1 MAHNLEIKKVNGVEV
16 ASFVENGKRERAWH
30 NLGQVFDGAMTVE
43 EALKLSHADYQVA
56 LQPVIAM
63 TPALSE
69 AMASNNADAIC
80 DAILDAQIA
89 GRKATVRLDTQES
102 LGVVSDY
109 YGVVQNADAFKF
121 VDTLCSGELGSDHVP
136 VIETAGVLGH
146 GERVFISAK
155 FPEDVILDNKG
166 DDRVEMY
173 VVFTTSHD
181 GTAAVNCMVTPVR
194 VVCNNTL
201 NFAMGHNFGKIS
213 LRHTSQINARLDLTN
228 AENAEFAYRT
238 LNMYDI
244 YKKSMEERFLHL
256 QSIKL
261 AERDLD
267 RILAE
272 VLYSDKNKA
281 IYKATGD
288 AHHADISTFAKNQ
301 FDKVRGTIE
310 TGIGQEVGMKGTGM
324 WLINGLTTFYQNEY
338 DFKTEEQKFDSIMS
352 GYASKKV
359 QQAYELVTAA

>member
-1 MAHNLEIKKVNGVEV
+1 MSHNLEIKEGV
-16 ASFVENGKRERAWH
+16 ASFVENGKKERAWH

-43 EALKLSHADYQVA
+43 QALKLSHADYEVT
-56 LQPVIAM
+56 LQPVMAM
-63 TPALSE
+63 TPALTE
-69 AMASNNADAIC
+69 AMAGGSAEAIC
-80 DAILDAQIA
+80 DAILDAKVE
-89 GRKATVRLDTQES
+89 GKKVTMRMDTFES
-102 LGVVSDY
+102 LGVVSDC

-121 VDTLCSGELGSDHVP
+121 VDTLCSGELGNDHVP

-155 FPEDVILDNKG
+155 FPEQVILDNKG

-201 NFAMGHNFGKIS
+201 NFAMSHNFGKIS

-228 AENAEFAYRT
+228 AENAEFAFKT
-238 LNMYDI
+238 LHMYDI

-256 QSIKL
+256 QAVKL
-261 AERDLD
+261 AEKDLD

-272 VLYSDKNKA
+272 VIYSDKNMA
-281 IYKATGD
+281 VYKATGD
-288 AHHADISTFAKNQ
+288 VHHEDITTFAKNQ
-301 FDKVRGTIE
+301 FDKVRETVE
-310 TGIGQEVGMKGTGM
+310 TGIGQEIGERGTGM
-324 WLINGLTTFYQNEY
+324 WLLNGLTTFYQNEY
-338 DFKTEEQKFDSIMS
+338 DFKTEEQKFDSIMT

-359 QQAYELVTAA
+359 QKAYELMTA

>member
-16 ASFVENGKRERAWH
+16 ASFVENGKKERAWH

-43 EALKLSHADYQVA
+43 QALKLSHADYQVEM
-56 LQPVIAM
+56 QPIVAM
-63 TPALSE
+63 TPTLSE
-69 AMASNNADAIC
+69 AMANSNAEAIC
-80 DAILDAQIA
+80 DAILDAQVN
-89 GRKATVRLDTQES
+89 GKKVTMRMDTFET
-102 LGVVSDY
+102 LGVVSDC
-109 YGVVQNADAFKF
+109 YGVVQNEDAFKF
-121 VDTLCSGELGSDHVP
+121 VDTLCSGELGNDHVP

-146 GERVFISAK
+146 GECVFISAK
-155 FPEDVILDNKG
+155 FPESVILDNKG

-201 NFAMGHNFGKIS
+201 NFAMRNNAGKIS
-213 LRHTSQINARLDLTN
+213 LRHTSQINSRLDLTN
-228 AENAEFAYRT
+228 AENAEFAYKT
-238 LNMYDI
+238 LHMYDI

-272 VLYSDKNKA
+272 VMYSEKNMA

-288 AHHADISTFAKNQ
+288 THHADITTFAKNQ
-301 FDKVRGTIE
+301 FDKMKQTVE
-310 TGIGQEVGMKGTGM
+310 SGIGQEVGQRGTGM
-324 WLINGLTTFYQNEY
+324 WLINGITTFYQNEY

-359 QQAYELVTAA
+359 QQAYELVTA